1 MMFAT
6 QEYYYHYCMKESKF
20 KKQLI
25 YISGAALLIIVLAT
39 VYLQS
44 LENVYAPPETD
55 ATYSQDYVHGEIVK
69 MGEPDDEGNRD
80 LKVRMLAGEEK
91 GKVRDVL
98 FDNFHNY
105 NDYKEGDLITVYESS
120 NAASGDTTYTVADYF
135 HMDGIAYMFIIFVL
149 VALVIAGKKGF
160 RAILSVVASLAFFYF
175 FFIKLIG
182 IGVSPVLAAVLF
194 VFIVSLISIP
204 LIHGLNRKSLA
215 SLIAIMVGYAASF
228 GIVYAFSYLGRLGS
242 APAEEFRLLGV
253 MFENINLFDI
263 LIASL
268 FLGAV
273 GALIDTAISISS
285 AIFETLQES
294 PRADFKK
301 VYKVGMNVGKDILG
315 SMINTLLFAYIAS
328 SLPFFVMLTLAQE
341 SGDGIFYDLM
351 NMDFIALELTR
362 TFVGAVSLV
371 LIIPLVSATSAYY
384 LVKGKN

>member
-1 MMFAT
+1 MT
-6 QEYYYHYCMKESKF
+6 REYIYHYCMKESKF
-20 KKQLI
+20 KRQLI
-25 YISGAALLIIVLAT
+25 YISGAALLIIIMAT
-39 VYLQS
+39 FYLQS
-44 LENVYAPPETD
+44 LENVYAPPEMD
-55 ATYSQDYVHGEIVK
+55 ANYTQDYVHGEIIT
-69 MGEPDDEGNRD
+69 MSEPDDEGNSNI
-80 LKVRMLAGEEK
+80 KVRLLSGDEK
-91 GKVRDVL
+91 GKIRDVK
-98 FDNFHNY
+98 FESFNNY
-105 NDYKEGDLITVYESS
+105 NDYSEGDLVTIYASTSTD
-120 NAASGDTTYTVADYF
+120 SGDIKYAVADYF
-135 HMDGIAYMFIIFVL
+135 HMDGIAWMFVIFVI
-149 VALVIAGKKGF
+149 VALAVAGKKGF

-182 IGVSPVLAAVLF
+182 VGVSPVLAAVLF

-215 SLIAIMVGYAASF
+215 SIIAIMIGYAASF
-228 GIVYAFSYLGRLGS
+228 GIVYVFSYLGRLGT
-242 APAEEFRLLGV
+242 APGEDFRLLGV

-301 VYKVGMNVGKDILG
+301 VYKAGMNVGKDILG

-362 TFVGAVSLV
+362 TFIGAVSLV

-384 LVKGKN
+384 LVKGKD

>member
-1 MMFAT
+1 MVV
-6 QEYYYHYCMKESKF
+6 
-20 KKQLI
+20 I
-25 YISGAALLIIVLAT
+25 LAT
-39 VYLQS
+39 FYLQS

-55 ATYSQDYVHGEIVK
+55 ANYSQDYVHGEIVK
-69 MGEPDDEGNRD
+69 MEEPDVEGNRD
-80 LKVRMLAGEEK
+80 LKVRMLSGEEK
-91 GKVRDVL
+91 GKVRDVK
-98 FDNFHNY
+98 FESFNNY
-105 NDYKEGDLITVYESS
+105 NDYAEGDIVTIY
-120 NAASGDTTYTVADYF
+120 ASINKDLGDTTYAVADYY
-135 HMDGIAYMFIIFVL
+135 HMDGITWMFVIFV
-149 VALVIAGKKGF
+149 VIALVIAGKKGF

-182 IGVSPVLAAVLF
+182 VGVSPVLAALIF

-215 SLIAIMVGYAASF
+215 SIIAIMIGYAASF
-228 GIVYAFSYLGRLGS
+228 GIVYVFSYLARLGA
-242 APAEEFRLLGV
+242 APGEEFRTLGV
-253 MFENINLFDI
+253 MFADINLFDV

-294 PRADFKK
+294 PRANFKK
-301 VYKVGMNVGKDILG
+301 VYKAGMNVGKDILG

-328 SLPFFVMLTLAQE
+328 SLPFFVMLTLVQE